1 MERADRDPESDHE
14 DHDNPTFHVEE
25 RERAM
30 FPVFPGDPFGMFI
43 EKPFNHVMIPM
54 RKILIPAKIHT
65 QPAVY
70 NNTFLFTPNFI
81 YLFIYRKLTT
91 FM

>member
-1 MERADRDPESDHE
+1 
-14 DHDNPTFHVEE
+14 
-25 RERAM
+25 
-30 FPVFPGDPFGMFI
+30 
-43 EKPFNHVMIPM
+43 
-54 RKILIPAKIHT
+54 LIPAKIHT

>member
-1 MERADRDPESDHE
+1 MERTDRDHESDHE

-43 EKPFNHVMIPM
+43 EKPFKDQIEE
-54 RKILIPAKIHT
+54 K
-65 QPAVY
+65 
-70 NNTFLFTPNFI
+70 
-81 YLFIYRKLTT
+81 
-91 FM
+91 